1 MTPRTLAM
9 IVGSA
14 YSGSTLL
21 TALLD
26 RHRDISTIGEAS
38 SLYDP
43 QALKRGTH
51 CWRCGCSAD
60 DCERWRQWDRDQS
73 FYAFAFATNPGRIV
87 VDSSKDPA
95 KMVEQ
100 WHKAATYPKTI
111 KAIHISKSPPEQV
124 ASYYRHQKWKT
135 PAGQSTPWTAAECVD
150 HWILTNYWYVGYLQ
164 QSHVP
169 ALRVT
174 YADLT
179 QQTDAVLDR
188 IAAFLEIDAE
198 WGERDSHTLGGNPAV
213 ASVQSTNA
221 EHYDDEWRASYL
233 DGKYAHQPD
242 GLQVKY
248 DESWRD
254 IPADFAAA
262 AAAAADERGE
272 DVGPLLQLLGHTPR
286 QGANDNG
293 VNCSE

>member
-1 MTPRTLAM
+1 
-9 IVGSA
+9 
-14 YSGSTLL
+14 
-21 TALLD
+21 
-26 RHRDISTIGEAS
+26 
-38 SLYDP
+38 
-43 QALKRGTH
+43 
-51 CWRCGCSAD
+51 
-60 DCERWRQWDRDQS
+60 
-73 FYAFAFATNPGRIV
+73 
-87 VDSSKDPA
+87 
-95 KMVEQ
+95 
-100 WHKAATYPKTI
+100 
-111 KAIHISKSPPEQV
+111 
-124 ASYYRHQKWKT
+124 
-135 PAGQSTPWTAAECVD
+135 
-150 HWILTNYWYVGYLQ
+150 LQ

-179 QQTDAVLDR
+179 QRTDAVLDR

-221 EHYDDEWRASYL
+221 SKYDDDWRASYL

-242 GLQVKY
+242 GLQVQY

-286 QGANDNG
+286 QGVTDNG
-293 VNCSE
+293 VNSSE